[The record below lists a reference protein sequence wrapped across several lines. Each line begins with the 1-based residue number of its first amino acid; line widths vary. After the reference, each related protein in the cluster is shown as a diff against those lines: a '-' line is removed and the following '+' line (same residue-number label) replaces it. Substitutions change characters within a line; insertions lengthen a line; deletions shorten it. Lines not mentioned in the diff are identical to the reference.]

1 MTASSYIV
9 EPLDPAR
16 HDRQSFDCGVAA
28 LNDYLRERAGQ
39 DMRRHAAGCWVL
51 TSADRPAMVLG
62 FYTLSSESI
71 LTADLPELSKVS
83 QKKIPRY
90 EKLGAILLGRF
101 AVAKSAQGEGLG
113 DRLLYDA
120 FRRAYA
126 AEIPSV
132 LIVTDPKDENAEEF
146 YAKHGFRK
154 LSAKRMFILMT
165 DVAEL
170 FRSRD
175 SRR

>member
-1 MTASSYIV
+1 MTPSGYTV
-9 EPLDPAR
+9 EPLDPTK
-16 HDRQSFDCGVAA
+16 HDRRSFDCGAAA

-51 TSADRPAMVLG
+51 TAADQPAIVLG

-83 QKKIPRY
+83 QKIIPRY

-101 AVAKSAQGEGLG
+101 AVAKTAQGKGLG
-113 DRLLYDA
+113 ERLLYDA
-120 FRRAYA
+120 FRRAYT

-132 LIVTDPKDENAEEF
+132 LVLTDPKDEKAEEF
-146 YAKHGFRK
+146 YTKHGFRK
-154 LSAKRMFILMT
+154 LGAKRMFILMI